1 MIVIVAVA
9 KTVKN
14 GDKAQVRVVK
24 KFLEETTNL
33 SWTNKLFQK
42 KRKSSSISL
51 RQENWKRSLILV
63 MIQLRRHQ
71 LLCNRGQIRDIIS
84 NKMRKLAKWM
94 RLREWLLKRKQ
105 RKMST
110 INSKVS
116 KAKDKSFKVKVEEA
130 RCGVQTKEIHKVSNL
145 EAKVIKV
152 KDLVELKA

>member
-42 KRKSSSISL
+42 KRKSYLINL
-51 RQENWKRSLILV
+51 RPENWKRSLILV

-84 NKMRKLAKWM
+84 NKMKKLEKWM
-94 RLREWLLKRKQ
+94 RLRE
-105 RKMST
+105 
-110 INSKVS
+110 
-116 KAKDKSFKVKVEEA
+116 
-130 RCGVQTKEIHKVSNL
+130 
-145 EAKVIKV
+145 
-152 KDLVELKA
+152 